1 MQAIF
6 LPGKTQITA
15 AKLGRIADLF
25 GKDNDSHWNT
35 SRHPLMY
42 SAYSRQNYLS

>member
-1 MQAIF
+1 MQAVL

-15 AKLGRIADLF
+15 AKLGRTADPF

-35 SRHPLMY
+35 SWGEAELPKLII
-42 SAYSRQNYLS
+42 